1 MPRGS
6 DIYKSPWLKAADL
19 YGDDDEMTL
28 TISRTGIHEF
38 EDSRTRETKA
48 QIILEFRE
56 LDDKKLGLNATNFR
70 MLAAI
75 FGSDES
81 DDWIG
86 HQVVLYVA
94 QDRMPDGSTGDC
106 IRVKKRATEKL
117 RDARKAARPAK
128 QPDATRSSKS
138 PAPAM
143 TQEEV
148 DADDDIPFDGKSDVW
163 PKGRE

>member
-48 QIILEFRE
+48 QIVLEFRE
-56 LDDKKLGLNATNFR
+56 LEDKKLGLNATNFR

-86 HQVVLYVA
+86 QQVVLYVA

-128 QPDATRSSKS
+128 QQPTAR
-138 PAPAM
+138 PQQPQPM
-143 TQEEV
+143 TQAEV
-148 DADDDIPFDGKSDVW
+148 DDDEDLPF
-163 PKGRE
+163 